1 MCTTLRH
8 LYRSKLL
15 TTILNRL
22 GQCESYDVGLE
33 LETALTKAIGEVST
47 KLTLQIILG
56 DRNEVYHM
64 EWDGASGTK
73 QLVPGFGGFVSATG
87 TKFCRKSTI
96 DYFNSIYQPFT
107 EYSVVEELLKQSEEA
122 TREVGQEYVLNTFDI
137 GGCMTALPYVWRFL
151 GRYQKHGPFHT
162 GINYIGMITAH
173 KCNGLKSSEILFEA
187 QLVSN
192 GCLYSVLKG
201 KVLGE

>member
-1 MCTTLRH
+1 MSPSLQKKKH
-8 LYRSKLL
+8 NRSLKLEESHNL
-15 TTILNRL
+15 LPVHTHTHIIYNRS
-22 GQCESYDVGLE
+22 GPNFAKDDSFIPPTENDEVFTQCITKYHIWLLARVVG
-33 LETALTKAIGEVST
+33 S
-47 KLTLQIILG
+47 
-56 DRNEVYHM
+56 
-64 EWDGASGTK
+64 SGTK

-122 TREVGQEYVLNTFDI
+122 TREVGQEYVLNTFDM
-137 GGCMTALPYVWRFL
+137 GGCMTALPYVWRFPR
-151 GRYQKHGPFHT
+151 RYQKHVITPLT
-162 GINYIGMITAH
+162 TAH
-173 KCNGLKSSEILFEA
+173 KCNGSKYYEILFEA

>member
-1 MCTTLRH
+1 MEESHNLLPVHTHTH
-8 LYRSKLL
+8 IIYNRSGPNFAKDDSFIPPTENDEVFTQCITKYHIWLL
-15 TTILNRL
+15 ARV
-22 GQCESYDVGLE
+22 VG
-33 LETALTKAIGEVST
+33 S
-47 KLTLQIILG
+47 
-56 DRNEVYHM
+56 
-64 EWDGASGTK
+64 SGTK

-122 TREVGQEYVLNTFDI
+122 TREVGQEYVLNTFDM
-137 GGCMTALPYVWRFL
+137 GGCMTALPYVWRFP
-151 GRYQKHGPFHT
+151 GQYQKHVITPGPFHT

-173 KCNGLKSSEILFEA
+173 KCNGSKYSEILFEA